1 MSKSIEQ
8 LRQLAKNPYYTLTN
22 EEQLQLAQ
30 AESQSND
37 GTTTAPKVQS
47 SKGSATVKEIGRLN
61 KHSGDPVSPNSMELR
76 TTNEAPSTDGA
87 EDSEPRRGVL

>member
-8 LRQLAKNPYYTLTN
+8 LRQLAKNPYYSLTT

-30 AESQSND
+30 AESQND
-37 GTTTAPKVQS
+37 SQGATTVPKVQS

-61 KHSGDPVSPNSMELR
+61 KHSGDPVSPNSAELR
-76 TTNEAPSTDGA
+76 VTNDTNATKGADLQATDG
-87 EDSEPRRGVL
+87 DK

>member
-8 LRQLAKNPYYTLTN
+8 LRQLAKNPYYSLST

-30 AESQSND
+30 AESQSNSG
-37 GTTTAPKVQS
+37 GTPVPKFQS
-47 SKGSATVKEIGRLN
+47 SKGSATVKEIGKLN

-76 TTNEAPSTDGA
+76 TTNDVNATK
-87 EDSEPRRGVL
+87 GVDQTAIDESK